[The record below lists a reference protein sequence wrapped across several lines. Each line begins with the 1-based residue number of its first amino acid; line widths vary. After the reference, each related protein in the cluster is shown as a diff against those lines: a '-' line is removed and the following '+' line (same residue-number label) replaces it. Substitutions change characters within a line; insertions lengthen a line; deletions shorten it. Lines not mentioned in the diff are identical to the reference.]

1 MPELTL
7 FNAAGRDAQ
16 VALESVRIPVRIRRL
31 DRDGRQCQPAR
42 ILKGTLATSRQWAVG
57 TWQSADALINSDPE
71 IDIEHVGRFLRD
83 TRRVYVSLP
92 SADCPLP
99 TVCHAVSHEEIVRS
113 PDGTEKARR
122 PAAILSANVHAPLVW
137 TGKLV
142 PRREAVRKFVFGG
155 TRQLWHVNGLTYD
168 FLFAIARELEQK
180 DSLLLVGA
188 GAKGTQPLV
197 FRRGALPYRGF
208 LEGRTRGQEYLL
220 LLHLSNL
227 ELKSPEKA
235 SLECSSTPTASRPSS
250 ATTPSAKP
258 TSSSIR
264 A

>member
-1 MPELTL
+1 MR
-7 FNAAGRDAQ
+7 N
-16 VALESVRIPVRIRRL
+16 
-31 DRDGRQCQPAR
+31 
-42 ILKGTLATSRQWAVG
+42 
-57 TWQSADALINSDPE
+57 
-71 IDIEHVGRFLRD
+71 
-83 TRRVYVSLP
+83 
-92 SADCPLP
+92 
-99 TVCHAVSHEEIVRS
+99 

-137 TGKLV
+137 TGKLI
-142 PRREAVRKFVFGG
+142 PRREAIRKFVFGG

-188 GAKGTQPLV
+188 GPKGTQPLV
-197 FRRGALPYRGF
+197 FRRGALPYRSF
-208 LEGRTRGQEYLL
+208 LEGHTRGQEYLL

-250 ATTPSAKP
+250 ATTPSPRP
-258 TSSSIR
+258 TPSSIR